1 MTKELDK
8 QYIIAVH
15 DLSERIR
22 SARISAIR
30 KANNS
35 MMELY
40 FNIGEYISSKKL
52 IEGYGKGVVE
62 KLSIDLKFEFP
73 DMGLS
78 PRNLWDMKKF
88 YERYKEA
95 DLKLRQAVAELL

>member
-40 FNIGEYISSKKL
+40 FNIGEYICSK
-52 IEGYGKGVVE
+52 
-62 KLSIDLKFEFP
+62 
-73 DMGLS
+73 
-78 PRNLWDMKKF
+78 N
-88 YERYKEA
+88 
-95 DLKLRQAVAELL
+95 